1 MSAPEWLRNKQG
13 GAFGAD
19 IDQTHHRIMNAFK
32 RWTQDQSNS
41 SVYRWWLPGKRCN
54 GVNAAERAI
63 GGGFA
68 RSMCLF
74 FGTAFCEFD
83 PHQIKLRRCG

>member
-32 RWTQDQSNS
+32 RWTQD
-41 SVYRWWLPGKRCN
+41 
-54 GVNAAERAI
+54 
-63 GGGFA
+63 
-68 RSMCLF
+68 
-74 FGTAFCEFD
+74 
-83 PHQIKLRRCG
+83 H